1 MGALL
6 DQKQQEAHEEGRAS
20 ASSKKARELVAEEAV
35 EDAPAAHALG
45 AARMPMM
52 AEAVDHASY
61 LASVV
66 STIVSEHAED
76 QVRAR
81 RDQIGHRRRPSG
93 EADELRRNHVE
104 FGR

>member
-6 DQKQQEAHEEGRAS
+6 DQKQQEAHEEARAS
-20 ASSKKARELVAEEAV
+20 ASSKKARELGEKAVV

-61 LASVV
+61 LAAVMP
-66 STIVSEHAED
+66 TIVSEHAED
-76 QVRAR
+76 
-81 RDQIGHRRRPSG
+81 H
-93 EADELRRNHVE
+93 
-104 FGR
+104 GRLVYS

>member
-20 ASSKKARELVAEEAV
+20 ASSKKARELGAEEAV
-35 EDAPAAHALG
+35 EDAPAAHARG

-52 AEAVDHASY
+52 AVMIDHAPY
-61 LASVV
+61 LAAVV
-66 STIVSEHAED
+66 SAIVPEHAED

-81 RDQIGHRRRPSG
+81 RDQIGHRRRPPR
-93 EADELRRNHVE
+93 EADKLRRNHVE